1 MKVNVKKTKV
11 MKISRQG
18 KGVINICIDGKRVE
32 QVTCFKYLGCCITE
46 DGTCKTEI
54 RARISM
60 AKAAFVKRKEL
71 LTRKMSR
78 TLKKRI
84 IKTVIWSVAL
94 YGAETWTLKKEDM
107 KRLNSPEM
115 WMWRRMEKIS
125 WTERKTDEAILNTIR
140 EERALLKVIT
150 QRKKNWIGHVLRGKG
165 LLKEVVEGKMGGK
178 KKRGRPRIGMLDDL
192 KEGSYVNMKRRAD
205 DRDKWRSWVPRT
217 CR

>member
-32 QVTCFKYLGCCITE
+32 QVPCFKYLGCYITE

-78 TLKKRI
+78 TLKKRK

-107 KRLNSPEM
+107 KRLNYLEM
-115 WMWRRMEKIS
+115 WMWIRIERIS
-125 WTERKTDEAILNTIR
+125 ETVRNTVEAVLSMFV
-140 EERALLKVIT
+140 EERTFLNVIT
-150 QRKKNWIGHVLRGKG
+150 QRKKKWIGHVLRVKG
-165 LLKEVVEGKMGGK
+165 
-178 KKRGRPRIGMLDDL
+178 
-192 KEGSYVNMKRRAD
+192 
-205 DRDKWRSWVPRT
+205 
-217 CR
+217 